1 MLFIDLI
8 SPSLLVEQ
16 FNASEQSH
24 ARYASFLC
32 PSNSSNIP
40 IFRNYQKDTFL
51 KMFIH
56 FTSDTTSDGWIKRRY
71 KIDLSN
77 PTLQW
82 NILYRPRVKSNLL
95 SFVLKR
101 LHSLE
106 KNETIEN
113 SNFLFN
119 LNIFNLSFDYIE
131 QFNKQFY
138 YFIWQP
144 LLYNSR
150 RNSKYIF
157 NLIIMVPFGKLNA
170 PNCFSYYCHLLE

>member
-1 MLFIDLI
+1 M
-8 SPSLLVEQ
+8 E
-16 FNASEQSH
+16 
-24 ARYASFLC
+24 
-32 PSNSSNIP
+32 
-40 IFRNYQKDTFL
+40 
-51 KMFIH
+51 H
-56 FTSDTTSDGWIKRRY
+56 FVQTTSKKQPFKLRF
-71 KIDLSN
+71 KAS
-77 PTLQW
+77 
-82 NILYRPRVKSNLL
+82 
-95 SFVLKR
+95 SFFG
-101 LHSLE
+101 

-157 NLIIMVPFGKLNA
+157 NLIIMVPFGKLNT